1 MDASTPRRVSSD
13 GLPDES
19 LQTVPALERR
29 IDAPMR
35 EQRHVADR
43 EAVIERDIRLLRDP
57 STSEEV
63 RLAVRK
69 HLVLLGVGEVED
81 GA

>member
-1 MDASTPRRVSSD
+1 M
-13 GLPDES
+13 
-19 LQTVPALERR
+19 PALERR

-43 EAVIERDIRLLRDP
+43 EAVIERDLRLLRDP
-57 STSEEV
+57 STSQEI
-63 RLAVRK
+63 RLAAGD
-69 HLVLLGVGEVED
+69 HFAFLHVGDVED

>member
-1 MDASTPRRVSSD
+1 
-13 GLPDES
+13 
-19 LQTVPALERR
+19 
-29 IDAPMR
+29 MR

-43 EAVIERDIRLLRDP
+43 ESVIERDLRLLRDP

-69 HLVLLGVGEVED
+69 HLVLLGVREVED

>member
-35 EQRHVADR
+35 EQRPGADQ
-43 EAVIERDIRLLRDP
+43 EGVIERDLRLLRDP
-57 STSEEV
+57 STSLEI
-63 RLAVRK
+63 RPAVRE
-69 HLVLLGVGEVED
+69 HLALLGVPEVED

>member
-43 EAVIERDIRLLRDP
+43 ESVIERDLRLLRDP
-57 STSEEV
+57 STSQEIW
-63 RLAVRK
+63 LAARD
-69 HLVLLGVGEVED
+69 HLAFLRNGEVED